1 MLNSKISHSAVTKS
15 AVAATVIVALGLVLP
30 VAGIRAS
37 VQEQSSTSPAR
48 VPLPAPANVRT
59 EVLPLSA
66 PQPAPAIV
74 RAEVLP
80 APTIVPAE
88 VSAVRAPIQ
97 EEPASSIRGV
107 VLDLTGA
114 RVPGVYVA
122 LESDTAPI
130 GLYSNAAGE
139 YRIPEVPP
147 GEYTLVAELP
157 GFRNSPSG
165 GRDRRG
171 KRVAAGRF
179 SFPSA
184 P

>member
-66 PQPAPAIV
+66 PQPAP
-74 RAEVLP
+74 
-80 APTIVPAE
+80 TIVPAE

-114 RVPGVYVA
+114 RVPGVYVG
-122 LESDTAPI
+122 LERDAATLSRV
-130 GLYSNAAGE
+130 SNAAGE
-139 YRIPEVPP
+139 
-147 GEYTLVAELP
+147 
-157 GFRNSPSG
+157 
-165 GRDRRG
+165 
-171 KRVAAGRF
+171 
-179 SFPSA
+179 
-184 P
+184 